1 MKTGKR
7 MISLILSLLLVL
19 AMTFVGGMTLP
30 ICAIDGSAEGQATVK
45 VTNSEMHVTVGYK
58 QSRSFEF
65 EASGVPDGAAVYV
78 FFNGE
83 KLRADLQVTVSEPTE
98 DYTVEARILDAND
111 ETIASSG
118 EIEVTVK
125 NGFLDRIAAFL
136 KNTLGTAADAVAD
149 VFGAIF
155 MKILVLL
162 NGGRFLK

>member
-45 VTNSEMHVTVGYK
+45 VTNSEMHVTVDYK

-125 NGFLDRIAAFL
+125 NGFLDRVAAFL
-136 KNTLGTAADAVAD
+136 KNAFGTAADAVAD

-155 MKILVLL
+155 MKILVFL
-162 NGGRFLK
+162 NGGRFM